1 MAQIFSCCPK
11 KLSCTGP
18 YTYAKTFVN
27 ESYIALNHESVH
39 QSASKSA
46 YHSVRQQVNHYV

>member
-11 KLSCTGP
+11 TLSYTGP
-18 YTYAKTFVN
+18 YAYGKTFVN
-27 ESYIALNHESVH
+27 NSYIALTRESVH

-46 YHSVRQQVNHYV
+46 YHSVSQQVNH